1 MSTAPIF
8 IIGLN
13 RSGTTL
19 LRLML
24 DAHSRIAIPNESH
37 FFIRYYERRAALG
50 DLGEPERRLALV
62 QEILAERYVQLW
74 DRKLTPSDID
84 LDRCTSLEET
94 IRQLYLAYARTFGK
108 DLWGDKTPEYATEA
122 HILNRLFPDARFIH
136 LIRDGR
142 DVALS
147 IIQQKWGP
155 NDFVTAV
162 RSWAEDVTWTRKM
175 LGMLPADRCV
185 ELRFEDLVAQPE
197 AELRRLTDFIGVE
210 FEEKMLQYSEGAET
224 KVGGN
229 IRTPIHGHLSDR
241 PLATQALKWMRTL
254 SAADQ
259 AVAHELAGRALADLG
274 YPPGVTGHPFRILRK
289 GYHRVREG
297 VAWRWKRHGRA
308 RSPNNASS
316 RRPGE
321 TPSARRGEAQSG
333 RLGEASLPRE

>member
-37 FFIRYYERRAALG
+37 FFLRYYERRAELA
-50 DLGEPERRLALV
+50 DLREPHRRLALV
-62 QEILAERYVQLW
+62 EEILGERYVQLW
-74 DRKLTPSDID
+74 DRKLAPSDID
-84 LDRCTSLEET
+84 LEQCTSLEET
-94 IRQLYLAYARTFGK
+94 IRQIYLAYARAFGK

-122 HILNRLFPDARFIH
+122 HILNRMFPDARFIH

-147 IIQQKWGP
+147 IIQRTWGP
-155 NDFVTAV
+155 NDFVTAM
-162 RSWAEDVTWTRKM
+162 RSWAADVTWTRKM
-175 LGMLPADRCV
+175 LAMLPEDKYV
-185 ELRFEDLVAQPE
+185 ELRFEDLIAQPE
-197 AELRRLTDFIGVE
+197 AELRRLTDFLGVE
-210 FEEKMLQYSEGAET
+210 FEAQMLRYSEGAEE

-229 IRTPIHGHLSDR
+229 IHTRIHGHLSKP
-241 PLATQALKWMRTL
+241 PLATQGLKWMRTL

-259 AVAHELAGRALADLG
+259 AVAHEQAGATLAELG
-274 YPPGVTGHPFRILRK
+274 YPPGVTEHPFRILRK

-297 VAWRWKRHGRA
+297 VTWRWKQH
-308 RSPNNASS
+308 
-316 RRPGE
+316 
-321 TPSARRGEAQSG
+321 ARRRSLNAGAGRPAKAPAG
-333 RLGEASLPRE
+333 RLGEAPLRKD